1 MTTPIDPRELRVSDA
16 ERTHVVDVLQ
26 KAIGVGLLSLD
37 DFTARADI
45 ALAARTRG
53 ELNAVLVD
61 LPGLVSAE
69 APTAPEPK
77 PVEIRASMSTVR
89 RRGAWDVP
97 RALSVRNR
105 AGTVELDFT
114 EARIT
119 DPVITVD
126 VDVSMGTVELVIPD
140 EAACDLH
147 VDTVVGGTVSDR
159 GARRATGGGTRFMV
173 TGLVKAGNL
182 NIRRPTVA
190 RIGPLVLGRHW
201 KLTWTD
207 RAQPDRRRLG

>member
-1 MTTPIDPRELRVSDA
+1 MTTPVDPRELRVSDA

-45 ALAARTRG
+45 ALASRTRG

-69 APTAPEPK
+69 APRPPEPE
-77 PVEIRASMSTVR
+77 PVEIRTSMSTVR

-97 RALSVRNR
+97 RALSVHNR

-119 DPVITVD
+119 GPVVTVD
-126 VDVSMGTVELVIPD
+126 VDVAMGSVELLIPD
-140 EAACDLH
+140 EATCDLH
-147 VDTVVGGTVSDR
+147 VDTAIGGTVTDR
-159 GARRATGGGTRFMV
+159 GARRATGGGTRFVV
-173 TGLVKAGNL
+173 TGLVKAGSL
-182 NIRRPTVA
+182 TVRRPTVA
-190 RIGPLVLGRHW
+190 RIGPLVIGRHG
-201 KLTWTD
+201 KLTWAD
-207 RAQPDRRRLG
+207 RPDRRRLG